1 MSFIIKQELHQLID
15 KCNDESLLEDAK
27 LLFQEQDPSYDWW
40 DDLSEEDKKRG
51 QYQNLNTLPV
61 KDGEKRIVWL
71 KDVSFPVA
79 LITKIFKN

>member
-40 DDLSEEDKKRG
+40 DDLSEEDKNLVGESDAQYERG
-51 QYQNLNTLPV
+51 
-61 KDGEKRIVWL
+61 E
-71 KDVSFPVA
+71 F
-79 LITKIFKN
+79 ITFSELMSQLDAKKKQ